1 MDVVYE
7 VYDDLNDEYFKKL
20 KELTGKIIKFRV
32 LKDEQIT
39 KEIYL
44 EKIYDYLYVVDFKN
58 NINTSKNEYLSVYVN
73 ALMGLIDSKK
83 IVKGSRSEKY
93 YKKAKS
99 ILDTIK
105 SSEKIEDDLKDF
117 TRIFTSLFIAGLHN
131 KEITNMDF
139 ILSYDHLL
147 ETIEEIKKMKKLK
160 ILRGKEESLV
170 DLKDRY
176 SKMTYVLFF
185 YQLIYLSALSA
196 IAEE

>member
-99 ILDTIK
+99 ILDAIK

-147 ETIEEIKKMKKLK
+147 ETIEEIKKMKKSK